1 MSLLDYPGKVAM
13 VLFASK
19 CNFRCPFCHN
29 RELVLG
35 QDITQLPQD
44 EVLQELQQRQG
55 FIDGVVISGGE
66 PTIHNG
72 LAEFIGKIK
81 ETGLAVKLDT
91 NGYKPDVLKELFKEK
106 LLDYVAMD
114 IKTSWGKYSKAAGI
128 EVDCERLKES
138 VELIKASGAQ
148 YEFRTTCVP
157 GLVDESDIEE
167 ISRLTGEGGL
177 FTLQQFQPKDTLD
190 ASYQQITPYLPARL
204 QYFLALARRNSS
216 NCRLIGA

>member
-1 MSLLDYPGKVAM
+1 MAT
-13 VLFASK
+13 VLFASR

-44 EVLQELQQRQG
+44 DVLQELQQRQG

-91 NGYKPDVLKELFKEK
+91 NGYKPDVLKELFKEN
-106 LLDYVAMD
+106 LLNYVAMD

-167 ISRLTGEGGL
+167 ISHLNGDGGL
-177 FTLQQFQPKDTLD
+177 FTLQQFRPKGTLD
-190 ASYQQITPYLPARL
+190 ESYAQINPYLPARL
-204 QYFLALARRNSS
+204 QYFLALARRNSP

>member
-1 MSLLDYPGKVAM
+1 VSLLDYPGKVAM

-35 QDITQLPQD
+35 QDITQLLQD

-167 ISRLTGEGGL
+167 ISRLTDKGGL
-177 FTLQQFQPKDTLD
+177 FTLQQFRPKGTLD
-190 ASYQQITPYLPARL
+190 ESYAQITPYLPARL